1 MESDLSDDSKESF
14 VSGEEDDDEEK
25 ATARRSRPRRSSIG
39 LRVAFQFPTKKLA
52 KKADKNGSAEPLFPG
67 SRLQDNKKM
76 ILGRKTSCRQEK
88 ESEDSASESED
99 DSRDEGQESSDAL
112 LKRTMNIKENKAMVS
127 VRPGRRRR
135 APGAAPLHSC
145 CSFCQEA
152 YSGFCGFFLFSWTC
166 ISHCLTSSGLGR
178 DSQDLP
184 RCPGLTLVT
193 VDQIMLQ
200 MYSGLETKKPVPAKG
215 SNM

>member
-1 MESDLSDDSKESF
+1 MSDDSKESF

-127 VRPGRRRR
+127 LCVLAAAAAGLPELRPST
-135 APGAAPLHSC
+135 AAAASARKPTLGFAGSS
-145 CSFCQEA
+145 SF
-152 YSGFCGFFLFSWTC
+152 
-166 ISHCLTSSGLGR
+166 
-178 DSQDLP
+178 
-184 RCPGLTLVT
+184 PGLAAV
-193 VDQIMLQ
+193 I
-200 MYSGLETKKPVPAKG
+200 A
-215 SNM
+215 

>member
-1 MESDLSDDSKESF
+1 MESDLSDDGKESF

-67 SRLQDNKKM
+67 SRLQDNKKV

-127 VRPGRRRR
+127 LCVLAAAAGLPELRPSTAAAASVRKPTLGFV
-135 APGAAPLHSC
+135 GSS
-145 CSFCQEA
+145 SF
-152 YSGFCGFFLFSWTC
+152 
-166 ISHCLTSSGLGR
+166 
-178 DSQDLP
+178 
-184 RCPGLTLVT
+184 PGLAAV
-193 VDQIMLQ
+193 I
-200 MYSGLETKKPVPAKG
+200 A
-215 SNM
+215 